1 MHLKQI
7 GLAFLLAG
15 AICNRT
21 NAEDWRQFRGPH
33 GNGVIE
39 DASLPEAWGLDFL
52 KRTVVETGVY

>member
-39 DASLPEAWGLDFL
+39 DASLPEAWDWTF
-52 KRTVVETGVY
+52 